1 MYGFEAFIWLQDK
14 FLEEFHEEIRK
25 LKAVIVKHET
35 RIKAL
40 EARLTA
46 APAPGNAGGEEE
58 GRMGDG
64 LGVGQPPRGTS
75 ESLNNTHISPPMAL
89 SQELAPDEV

>member
-1 MYGFEAFIWLQDK
+1 MQDK

-35 RIKAL
+35 RIRAL
-40 EARLTA
+40 EARLSA
-46 APAPGNAGGEEE
+46 VSVPGSGGGEEE
-58 GRMGDG
+58 GRVGDG
-64 LGVGQPPRGTS
+64 LGVSQPPRGTS
-75 ESLNNTHISPPMAL
+75 ESVNNAHISPPMAL

>member
-1 MYGFEAFIWLQDK
+1 LQDK

-35 RIKAL
+35 RIRAL
-40 EARLTA
+40 EARLSA
-46 APAPGNAGGEEE
+46 ASAPGNGGGEEE
-58 GRMGDG
+58 GRVGDG
-64 LGVGQPPRGTS
+64 LGVGQPPRGTL
-75 ESLNNTHISPPMAL
+75 EAFNNTHTSPPMAL

>member
-1 MYGFEAFIWLQDK
+1 MQDK

-35 RIKAL
+35 RIRAL
-40 EARLTA
+40 EARLSA
-46 APAPGNAGGEEE
+46 APAPAPGNGGGEEE
-58 GRMGDG
+58 GRVGDG
-64 LGVGQPPRGTS
+64 LGIGQPPRGTL
-75 ESLNNTHISPPMAL
+75 EALNNTHTSPPMAL